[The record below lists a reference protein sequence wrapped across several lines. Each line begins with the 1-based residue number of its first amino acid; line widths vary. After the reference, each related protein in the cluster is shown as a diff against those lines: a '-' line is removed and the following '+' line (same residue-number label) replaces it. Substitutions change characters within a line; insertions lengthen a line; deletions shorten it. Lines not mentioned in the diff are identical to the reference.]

1 MNISMLFLSD
11 LCQLKRT
18 RFALL
23 LLAVCFINEIKAR
36 LSTDL
41 LYNTTSG
48 IYKARLVK
56 VHDQNSKRTKYL
68 HKLISIPYAE
78 KPERFQQSV
87 LKRYEHGVHHKQEPV
102 ACYQS
107 INLTS
112 YGLFNIEKASKMT
125 EDCLV
130 VNLFIP
136 VSEHSSTERDLKS
149 MPIVVHIHGGF
160 SNYSFGAY

>member
-1 MNISMLFLSD
+1 MTFSMFFFSD
-11 LCQLKRT
+11 LCHLKRV
-18 RFALL
+18 RFALFVL
-23 LLAVCFINEIKAR
+23 IVYLSSEIQAK
-36 LSTDL
+36 LSTDV

-56 VHDQNSKRTKYL
+56 VNDQNSKTTKYL

-78 KPERFQQSV
+78 KPERFQQSI
-87 LKRYEHGVHHKQEPV
+87 LKSYEHGIHDKQESV

-107 INLTS
+107 INLTA

-130 VNLFIP
+130 INLFIP
-136 VSEHSSTERDLKS
+136 VSEHSSEEMSLQS
-149 MPIVVHIHGGF
+149 MPVVVHIHGGF
-160 SNYSFGAY
+160 SFFSSIF

>member
-1 MNISMLFLSD
+1 MLFLSD
-11 LCQLKRT
+11 FCQRII
-18 RFALL
+18 FALFVL
-23 LLAVCFINEIKAR
+23 IVYLTSETRAK
-36 LSTDL
+36 LSTDV

-56 VHDQNSKRTKYL
+56 VHDQYSKRTKYL

-78 KPERFQQSV
+78 KPGRFQQSI
-87 LKRYEHGVHHKQEPV
+87 LKSYEYGIHDKRETV

-107 INLTS
+107 INLTA

-130 VNLFIP
+130 INLFIP
-136 VSEHSSTERDLKS
+136 VSEHSSKERKLHS
-149 MPIVVHIHGGF
+149 LPVVVHIHGGSIFF
-160 SNYSFGAY
+160 SSRFIDIY